1 MTMKTITLAAAL
13 LALSAGASLAQTGA
27 QEGPKAD
34 TNGDGKV
41 TLAEFKAS
49 RLNRTM
55 RADANKDGKISK
67 AELEAVA
74 AARKGGE
81 GQGGGGGR
89 MFGMMDAN
97 NDGFLTRAEIEKMVE
112 RRFQRL
118 DVNGDGSLS
127 AAEMQAARR
136 GPMGGQGG
144 GGL

>member
-13 LALSAGASLAQTGA
+13 LALSAGAALAQD
-27 QEGPKAD
+27 GPKAD

-41 TLAEFKAS
+41 TLAEFKAG

-74 AARKGGE
+74 AKRKSGGGE
-81 GQGGGGGR
+81 GKGGGGR

-127 AAEMQAARR
+127 TAEMQAAKR